1 MTAKTDFLPDFVFN
15 HLTRLARIGSQIV
28 PDAENVVQTVDA
40 EGHVFVTLTI
50 PVSSVTVEAHPEYDC
65 HHSHTTTAHA

>member
-28 PDAENVVQTVDA
+28 PDAENVVQTVDG
-40 EGHVFVTLTI
+40 EGNLFITLTF

-65 HHSHTTTAHA
+65 HPTHTTHSHA

>member
-1 MTAKTDFLPDFVFN
+1 MTTQTDILPDFVFN

-28 PDAENVVQTVDA
+28 CNAENVVQTVDG
-40 EGHVFVTLTI
+40 EGNLFITLTF

-65 HHSHTTTAHA
+65 HPTHTTHAHS